1 VLLNPTRTGALDVLR
16 ALGAN
21 LDVERIDDEGPEPIG
36 TIRARGGPLHGTV
49 IEGETLLRSIDEVPV
64 LAVAAAAAEGET
76 LFRDARELRMKE
88 SDRIEATASL
98 VRALGAEVETGP
110 DWLRI
115 AGRGR
120 IGGGAVESRGDHR
133 IAMSALVAGVAAA
146 EPVRVDDTTSI
157 ATSDPTFIDRLVQ
170 LGADLS

>member
-1 VLLNPTRTGALDVLR
+1 M
-16 ALGAN
+16 
-21 LDVERIDDEGPEPIG
+21 
-36 TIRARGGPLHGTV
+36 
-49 IEGETLLRSIDEVPV
+49 LLRSIDEVPI

-76 LFRDARELRMKE
+76 LFRDARELRLKE

-98 VRALGAEVETGP
+98 VRALGAEAETGP

-120 IGGGAVESRGDHR
+120 LKGGRVESRGDHR
-133 IAMSALVAGVAAA
+133 IAMSALVAGVAASDA
-146 EPVRVDDTTSI
+146 VSVDDTSSI
-157 ATSDPTFIDRLVQ
+157 ATSDPTFIDRLAQ